1 MVLSELMATTASLN
15 RVSTVLL
22 GLLLCSF
29 LGASQLPVVFR
40 GSGVEKGD
48 SFWNRMSV
56 PKPRNKFCLLF
67 TKIQIGFLELSKSKV
82 TGLRYFKIKNVNPM
96 IVLSVP
102 SKGLK
107 STIFWSVAPCMV
119 LEAIIF
125 AFHD

>member
-1 MVLSELMATTASLN
+1 MSSPFLLRFDLFLLFILHGNLVLSICVQERWLVLSELVATAASLN

-48 SFWNRMSV
+48 SFWNRMGV

-82 TGLRYFKIKNVNPM
+82 TGLE
-96 IVLSVP
+96 VL
-102 SKGLK
+102 
-107 STIFWSVAPCMV
+107 
-119 LEAIIF
+119 
-125 AFHD
+125 